1 MSQNTPTVARHWVDV
16 APDLRGYLTYPDD
29 GRPHPAVL
37 VFIEAFGVNAHFQK
51 LAAGLA
57 EAGFAALVPD
67 VYHGHV
73 FEYADSANAIAH
85 LRSLNDEQVM
95 RETAAS
101 LDFLATDAHAGK
113 AIGVLGFCMGGRYAF
128 LANAELASRIRAAV
142 SFYGG
147 GIAPEQDAVGRKP
160 LLDRV
165 PEMQNPLLLQYGSAD
180 KSIQPAEHARII
192 EALSAAG
199 KRYSLEVYPGAGH
212 GFFCD
217 DRPSYDAGAA
227 EQSWQ
232 RTLGFLQQHLG
243 D

>member
-1 MSQNTPTVARHWVDV
+1 
-16 APDLRGYLTYPDD
+16 
-29 GRPHPAVL
+29 
-37 VFIEAFGVNAHFQK
+37 
-51 LAAGLA
+51 
-57 EAGFAALVPD
+57 
-67 VYHGHV
+67 
-73 FEYADSANAIAH
+73 
-85 LRSLNDEQVM
+85 
-95 RETAAS
+95 
-101 LDFLATDAHAGK
+101 
-113 AIGVLGFCMGGRYAF
+113 
-128 LANAELASRIRAAV
+128 V